1 MDHSHGTAAKS
12 AARVAAFA
20 RGGTGIGLWSSLP
33 DLSVAEMV
41 AALDYDYVCVD
52 LQHGVATFQ
61 DLPVMTQ
68 VMRGAGSAPLV
79 RVPWNDPVHI
89 MRAIDAGAAG
99 VVVPMIRSAAEAA
112 AAASACR
119 FPPTGTRSWGPMF
132 GYVRSDGALPPA
144 EQDAGVVCLVMI
156 ETAEAADELEAIVA
170 APGVDGI
177 YIGPNDLA
185 LACGYGRLTYRDSEQ
200 VAALIQRIVDACRA
214 AGKLVGIHCSDVE
227 MGRDWAARGASMVTV
242 AQDAGLL
249 RDGAV
254 AALAAARGE
263 ASEGT
268 DAARP
273 Y

>member
-20 RGGTGIGLWSSLP
+20 GSGTAIGLWSSLP

-52 LQHGVATFQ
+52 LQHGVATFAE
-61 DLPVMTQ
+61 LPAMTQ

-79 RVPWNDPVHI
+79 RVPWNDPVQI
-89 MRAIDAGAAG
+89 MRALDSGAAG

-119 FPPTGTRSWGPMF
+119 FPPVGVRSWGPMF

-144 EQDAGVVCLVMI
+144 EQDAGVLCLVMI
-156 ETAEAADELEAIVA
+156 ETAEAVEELEQIVA
-170 APGVDGI
+170 TPGVDGI
-177 YIGPNDLA
+177 YVGPNDLA
-185 LACGYGRLTYRDSEQ
+185 LACGYGRLTYRDSDD
-200 VAALIQRIVDACRA
+200 VAALMQRIVDACRA
-214 AGKLVGIHCSDVE
+214 AGKLVGIHCSDVQ
-227 MGRDWAARGASMVTV
+227 MGRDWAARGANMVTV

-249 RDGAV
+249 RDGAM
-254 AALAAARGE
+254 AALAVARGE
-263 ASEGT
+263 SARVPDAS
-268 DAARP
+268 RP
-273 Y
+273 S